1 MASASPCCREGQGDE
16 VDGSCGFH
24 KDLSVEFTTV
34 DCFCR
39 VVGAITDNQ
48 EVNNTTTGLDRSQ
61 IRLNDILELL
71 ASKLVIQLEEL
82 SLSNVAD
89 RFFDDEEETADVDS
103 VEGRLIT
110 QCSLISEEDHTLTR
124 ECDDGV
130 NSCCVEQISVILQ
143 R

>member
-1 MASASPCCREGQGDE
+1 MKLSGNELGEASASPCCREGQGDE

-48 EVNNTTTGLDRSQ
+48 EVNNTTTGLHRSQ
-61 IRLNDILELL
+61 VRLNDILELL

-82 SLSNVAD
+82 SLSSVRD
-89 RFFDDEEETADVDS
+89 CFFDNEEESADVDS
-103 VEGRLIT
+103 VECRW
-110 QCSLISEEDHTLTR
+110 
-124 ECDDGV
+124 
-130 NSCCVEQISVILQ
+130 
-143 R
+143 